1 MALERTVSHQYL
13 VLPLTASSLKV
24 QLMNKCFPLNCGL
37 TDLPVYLILFFL
49 RCYPVLQNQCSREK
63 PVGNKIQIEDM
74 LLVCVVLSADMLW
87 VLFTLVETGHA
98 QVNGVF
104 LWRGRQRSL
113 EAAIVS
119 PQVLTQSVV
128 DSLFQWK
135 RGSLKLLE
143 RNDVYLKEG
152 ITFTFT
158 YDCWAVQRCVN
169 PWIM

>member
-1 MALERTVSHQYL
+1 MGS
-13 VLPLTASSLKV
+13 
-24 QLMNKCFPLNCGL
+24 N
-37 TDLPVYLILFFL
+37 
-49 RCYPVLQNQCSREK
+49 
-63 PVGNKIQIEDM
+63 IQVEDV
-74 LLVCVVLSADMLW
+74 LLVCLVLSADMLW
-87 VLFTLVETGHA
+87 VLFTLVETSHA

-113 EAAIVS
+113 EAAVVS

-143 RNDVYLKEG
+143 RNDVCLKER
-152 ITFTFT
+152 INFTLL